1 MAHAES
7 MNHLP
12 DYISHHPYLAIA
24 TLVAA
29 IVALVFELRSRSL
42 GAAAISSN
50 MAIALQNKG
59 ALLLDVR
66 TAEEFASGHII
77 EAKNIEL
84 EKLGEQADTLK
95 KWREKPVVVYC
106 ESGSRSA
113 QAARLLKSLGFTQA
127 VNLRGGLASWR
138 SDNLPLA
145 KKA

>member
-29 IVALVFELRSRSL
+29 IVAVVFELRSRSL
-42 GAAAISSN
+42 GAAAISAN

-77 EAKNIEL
+77 EARNIEL
-84 EKLGEQADTLK
+84 DKLVEQADTLK